1 MKHNETKKTGDPTAY
16 YKLHTQ
22 AVDDLVHADKEN
34 TPKYSKEEL
43 EKYRS
48 SRGKWKLPEKLKVLL
63 IKWWFYGAVCFFV
76 FMGLGLY
83 LADTLDLYFVAAVIM
98 GMAAD
103 LLINRFL
110 RFTEKLPGGNAAHMM
125 VTMRGARGFFL
136 NILYACL
143 LLFLTVTAY
152 GVINAALGMMGGF
165 LGVEPITFGV
175 IVTCLDSMCLRLKS
189 TLLKMVAD
197 ARRQ

>member
-1 MKHNETKKTGDPTAY
+1 MKPENQEKRTDASY

-22 AVDDLVHADKEN
+22 AVDDLVSAKAEN
-34 TPKYSKEEL
+34 TPRYSKEEL

-48 SRGKWKLPEKLKVLL
+48 GRGKWKLPEPVKAVL

-83 LADTLDLYFVAAVIM
+83 LADTLDLYFVAAVVM
-98 GMAAD
+98 GMAGD

-110 RFTEKLPGGNAAHMM
+110 RFTEKLPGGNAAYMM
-125 VTMRGARGFFL
+125 VTGRGATGFFL

-143 LLFLTVTAY
+143 LLFLVVTLY
-152 GVINAALGMMGGF
+152 GLVNALLGTFGGY
-165 LGVEPITFGV
+165 LGVEPICFGIFTV
-175 IVTCLDSMCLRLKS
+175 LCDMLCLKVKRTVLQIIA
-189 TLLKMVAD
+189 V
-197 ARRQ
+197 ARRK